1 MSGDLSSFLVSSLEN
16 LSDDELVKQ
25 LKKHFGHDSF
35 KSELQK
41 KAVQTILKR
50 KKDVFVSMPTGS
62 GKSLCFQLP
71 AVVYSKKVAVV
82 FSPLLALMKDQ
93 LDHLNKRNIRAETIN
108 SKMSNAD
115 KQRVINDLKLK
126 VPNTRL
132 LYVTPEQAATQTF
145 KNILFDLFRYK
156 KLSYMVVDEAHC
168 VSQWGH
174 DFRPDYLKLGHLRTG
189 IPGIPWVAL
198 TATASKK
205 VVEDIVS
212 HLRLDHPST
221 FKTPCFR
228 PNLFYDVIYE
238 DLVEDSY
245 THLAE
250 FVQETLDEDCKNA
263 GKENRKERAEKGCG
277 IIYCRTRILTEEVAT
292 VLNRKGVSTVPYHA
306 GLRDKERKQI
316 QEDWTSGKYPVIA
329 ATISFGMGV
338 DKATV
343 RFVIHWGMAPSIPA
357 YYQESG
363 RAGRDGLPAR
373 CRVYHNKATRKAID
387 FILNQ
392 ERNSAKSK
400 KKEDQCKSA
409 IKAYSEM
416 VDLLENARCRHWSLA
431 LHFGDEK
438 PNCQKNCDVCSDQKA
453 VERAISDF
461 HSAREYQ
468 KFGLTNSAD
477 YVETFG
483 DLYGEG
489 RGGVSRDSEDY
500 SNESSEKFG
509 KDVNET
515 KDRDLINTIKEQFA
529 LRRSESCGSGNADDP
544 GIKYSIVKAAE
555 ATKIKVAGLSVQVSE
570 LRKMTENSA
579 PHPLILNE
587 SEPKPEEVTRLSQ
600 IVKSIEDKVKTEDEI
615 LDIAKKDPEVDTIAR
630 SEAAAPQQPSGF
642 MTAGDIM
649 KILKKTE
656 VISKVKSNDVEKGD
670 KSGADTVGFHAMS
683 ESEDEAE
690 DSCIIEDFPN
700 ASDSKTKS
708 RRRSTESAVS
718 EESLNMQ
725 SFDVSPGVEDDFKL
739 AKDSADTSPD
749 KSFSRDID
757 GVPIDIETVGHSSK
771 EILPSPVTV
780 KTPATRVSQKATL
793 PTPVPPPA
801 FPLNGATIDGN
812 STLKR
817 KYSSLFGNESDE
829 ESSEASVKREK
840 KDKVPFSYS
849 APTSS
854 TDGLTFNGSL
864 FEYENENYKS
874 WTHKTYNSDA
884 SSTYKADGTEIS
896 MSYVSGSLSGFLSID
911 SLTMGGVEIENQTFI
926 EATQEPGIT
935 FVMSKFDG
943 ILGLAFPAIA
953 ASKAQPPFFN
963 MVAQKK
969 SDGLFSFYLNRDSSS
984 SPGGEIIFGGID
996 NDIVDESTL
1005 KYVKLTNTTYWEFEM
1020 NGVSA
1025 QNAQVGCNGKCSA
1038 VADTGTSL
1046 IIGPTEEVNKIN
1058 AAIGATTVGS
1068 VAMIDCNSID
1078 SLPNVTFNINGVE
1091 YTLEPKDYVIKL
1103 TVLLQ
1108 SACISGFSGMDLPM
1122 IDWILGDVFIGK
1134 FYTVFDATNQQVGFG
1149 RILRRNNVGHSSA
1162 KIQSHIRHRIVQF
1175 MDNVPTMQLVQH
1187 SVLDTKGVRGGEIVF
1202 GGIDDDLI
1210 DAADLHYIP
1219 VTNDTYWLI
1228 KMEGPFNSSK
1238 SQTRG
1243 NPLRITSATN
1253 GNAGLVPIPFHVD
1266 GKQIVRKQSLVE
1278 HIFVYGHIADH
1289 SNCGEGQAEHSVEIE
1304 RVEPRHLHET
1314 FGERLVMDFQR
1325 PYLLRELFDKFLE
1338 LHRGKLSGKSP
1349 LRNCG
1354 FSSRQA
1360 SIALSFRRVRAS
1372 VLLPAT
1378 EHLLTIGFEKISSV
1392 NEICFPVIEEGRW
1405 FSNLESTY
1413 WLKHIKN
1420 IIHGAGRIVDKIE
1433 THKTSVLVHCSDG
1446 WDRTVQRIGHGDN
1459 NHSDADRS
1467 PVFLQFIDCVW
1478 QVTQQLTNAFEF
1490 NDCFLITIID
1500 HLYSCRFGTFLY
1512 NSEKERMAN
1521 QVKQNTISL
1530 WSYINSNI
1538 DLYKNPLYFAKQQV
1552 LRPIASMRHIR
1563 LWRGLYCRWN
1573 PTMRPQRTIRA
1584 KIAMMNSRD
1593 SPKMKQTRPGAIC
1606 SRSILMEKAPP
1617 AESLTSPSQA
1627 KRTPQPN
1634 KSCPSAATSSS
1645 AASKSNSTA
1654 GGASS
1659 AADNSNPPPLV
1670 PITNSAPTPSRHLYS
1685 QQAPPIVGTVTTWL
1699 PSSSSIIQVQN
1710 SSSTKASTLATT
1722 VVTSNLPSATEKPQK
1737 LVKYGDKSYI
1747 LVARHNVINVDQ
1759 AVVSGSANE
1768 SSTEQQSNN
1777 GILLVPMSVQP
1788 PPDSTLS
1795 DTTNDK
1801 IHGDLTAVVETTNGL
1816 SPRSSAVAKHSVKLV
1831 QLPPQYSPMNFNF
1844 MLNAV
1849 TKSMLS
1855 IFQYLK
1861 VHELL
1866 RATQACKNWH
1876 FIATHHSLWETVKM
1890 KNSKICDFDGFGKT
1904 LSKHNTRTLD
1914 LRKMIMPE
1922 TPEATSEMWRKMA
1935 DTIRTLP
1942 RLQQIDFGR
1951 CTPSAIEAVAGSC
1964 PQLESIVSLSMRG
1977 TEINMSLL
1985 ANCQN
1990 LVELKLKSFGGFDVK
2005 NITALKQLTKLKT
2018 LALTTVKNLEGVEN
2032 ALPEGLENL
2041 ELGECVKISEKFA
2054 TAGLAKLSKLR
2065 RLRLERGQGS
2075 NCPTMALVQTVSEL
2089 PNLAQLELINFDI
2102 KPGFDRNIAK
2112 CSNIKVLLI
2121 IPTYV
2126 TQ

>member
-555 ATKIKVAGLSVQVSE
+555 ATKIKVAGLSVQTRESYVKYFKDLLKKNWLSAHKRAFEFTDKDFEDAAINMEYNIFSDSRVNAIYKKKIAKEVSE

-615 LDIAKKDPEVDTIAR
+615 VDIAKKQLEVDTIAR
-630 SEAAAPQQPSGF
+630 SGAAAPQQPSGF

-725 SFDVSPGVEDDFKL
+725 SFDASPGVEDDFKL

-757 GVPIDIETVGHSSK
+757 GVPVDIETVGHSSK

-840 KDKVPFSYS
+840 KDK
-849 APTSS
+849 
-854 TDGLTFNGSL
+854 
-864 FEYENENYKS
+864 
-874 WTHKTYNSDA
+874 
-884 SSTYKADGTEIS
+884 
-896 MSYVSGSLSGFLSID
+896 
-911 SLTMGGVEIENQTFI
+911 
-926 EATQEPGIT
+926 
-935 FVMSKFDG
+935 
-943 ILGLAFPAIA
+943 
-953 ASKAQPPFFN
+953 
-963 MVAQKK
+963 AQKDEPSPKVEDRSSDKKRRKEIKEVKLKPK
-969 SDGLFSFYLNRDSSS
+969 SDRKKSADKKKKAVESRKKEFSDVIVKYLM
-984 SPGGEIIFGGID
+984 PYY
-996 NDIVDESTL
+996 
-1005 KYVKLTNTTYWEFEM
+1005 KQK
-1020 NGVSA
+1020 
-1025 QNAQVGCNGKCSA
+1025 
-1038 VADTGTSL
+1038 
-1046 IIGPTEEVNKIN
+1046 
-1058 AAIGATTVGS
+1058 
-1068 VAMIDCNSID
+1068 
-1078 SLPNVTFNINGVE
+1078 
-1091 YTLEPKDYVIKL
+1091 
-1103 TVLLQ
+1103 
-1108 SACISGFSGMDLPM
+1108 
-1122 IDWILGDVFIGK
+1122 
-1134 FYTVFDATNQQVGFG
+1134 
-1149 RILRRNNVGHSSA
+1149 
-1162 KIQSHIRHRIVQF
+1162 
-1175 MDNVPTMQLVQH
+1175 
-1187 SVLDTKGVRGGEIVF
+1187 
-1202 GGIDDDLI
+1202 
-1210 DAADLHYIP
+1210 
-1219 VTNDTYWLI
+1219 
-1228 KMEGPFNSSK
+1228 
-1238 SQTRG
+1238 
-1243 NPLRITSATN
+1243 RITSKDCFKVLARKIVHT
-1253 GNAGLVPIPFHVD
+1253 LLP
-1266 GKQIVRKQSLVE
+1266 KQKAYSEPEIKTYIHSIYKRGFFKRSLL
-1278 HIFVYGHIADH
+1278 
-1289 SNCGEGQAEHSVEIE
+1289 EIE
-1304 RVEPRHLHET
+1304 
-1314 FGERLVMDFQR
+1314 
-1325 PYLLRELFDKFLE
+1325 
-1338 LHRGKLSGKSP
+1338 KS
-1349 LRNCG
+1349 
-1354 FSSRQA
+1354 
-1360 SIALSFRRVRAS
+1360 
-1372 VLLPAT
+1372 
-1378 EHLLTIGFEKISSV
+1378 
-1392 NEICFPVIEEGRW
+1392 
-1405 FSNLESTY
+1405 
-1413 WLKHIKN
+1413 
-1420 IIHGAGRIVDKIE
+1420 
-1433 THKTSVLVHCSDG
+1433 
-1446 WDRTVQRIGHGDN
+1446 
-1459 NHSDADRS
+1459 
-1467 PVFLQFIDCVW
+1467 
-1478 QVTQQLTNAFEF
+1478 
-1490 NDCFLITIID
+1490 
-1500 HLYSCRFGTFLY
+1500 
-1512 NSEKERMAN
+1512 
-1521 QVKQNTISL
+1521 
-1530 WSYINSNI
+1530 
-1538 DLYKNPLYFAKQQV
+1538 
-1552 LRPIASMRHIR
+1552 
-1563 LWRGLYCRWN
+1563 
-1573 PTMRPQRTIRA
+1573 
-1584 KIAMMNSRD
+1584 
-1593 SPKMKQTRPGAIC
+1593 
-1606 SRSILMEKAPP
+1606 
-1617 AESLTSPSQA
+1617 
-1627 KRTPQPN
+1627 
-1634 KSCPSAATSSS
+1634 
-1645 AASKSNSTA
+1645 
-1654 GGASS
+1654 
-1659 AADNSNPPPLV
+1659 
-1670 PITNSAPTPSRHLYS
+1670 
-1685 QQAPPIVGTVTTWL
+1685 
-1699 PSSSSIIQVQN
+1699 
-1710 SSSTKASTLATT
+1710 
-1722 VVTSNLPSATEKPQK
+1722 
-1737 LVKYGDKSYI
+1737 
-1747 LVARHNVINVDQ
+1747 
-1759 AVVSGSANE
+1759 
-1768 SSTEQQSNN
+1768 
-1777 GILLVPMSVQP
+1777 
-1788 PPDSTLS
+1788 
-1795 DTTNDK
+1795 
-1801 IHGDLTAVVETTNGL
+1801 
-1816 SPRSSAVAKHSVKLV
+1816 
-1831 QLPPQYSPMNFNF
+1831 
-1844 MLNAV
+1844 
-1849 TKSMLS
+1849 
-1855 IFQYLK
+1855 
-1861 VHELL
+1861 
-1866 RATQACKNWH
+1866 
-1876 FIATHHSLWETVKM
+1876 
-1890 KNSKICDFDGFGKT
+1890 
-1904 LSKHNTRTLD
+1904 
-1914 LRKMIMPE
+1914 
-1922 TPEATSEMWRKMA
+1922 
-1935 DTIRTLP
+1935 
-1942 RLQQIDFGR
+1942 
-1951 CTPSAIEAVAGSC
+1951 
-1964 PQLESIVSLSMRG
+1964 
-1977 TEINMSLL
+1977 
-1985 ANCQN
+1985 
-1990 LVELKLKSFGGFDVK
+1990 ELK
-2005 NITALKQLTKLKT
+2005 A
-2018 LALTTVKNLEGVEN
+2018 
-2032 ALPEGLENL
+2032 
-2041 ELGECVKISEKFA
+2041 
-2054 TAGLAKLSKLR
+2054 
-2065 RLRLERGQGS
+2065 
-2075 NCPTMALVQTVSEL
+2075 
-2089 PNLAQLELINFDI
+2089 
-2102 KPGFDRNIAK
+2102 
-2112 CSNIKVLLI
+2112 
-2121 IPTYV
+2121 
-2126 TQ
+2126 